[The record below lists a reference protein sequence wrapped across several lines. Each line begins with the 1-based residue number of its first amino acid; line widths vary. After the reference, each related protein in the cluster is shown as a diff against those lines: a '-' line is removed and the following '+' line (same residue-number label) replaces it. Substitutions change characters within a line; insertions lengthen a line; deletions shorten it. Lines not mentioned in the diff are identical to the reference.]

1 MNQIKRSTK
10 KEGGATLVE
19 YALIVALLSIAV
31 VATVVLVSEEID
43 AKFTQVIDCL
53 SDPNSTACTGG

>member
-1 MNQIKRSTK
+1 MKSLKRFSK

-31 VATVVLVSEEID
+31 AVTVVLVQEEIND
-43 AKFTQVIDCL
+43 KFQEVVDCL
-53 SDPNSTACTGG
+53 ADPSTCPGG